1 MKLRFLVTII
11 LLAGLVGCAQIT
23 PQIVIWDNQNM
34 ASTIAGAKLLMTHW
48 PANDKALRIIIGDAI
63 IASKFPAEF
72 KISLDRMRDLSKN
85 YLTEDARNKMKEV
98 DAAEIVTLFWWKL
111 FTPGVKE
118 LFNQYAPKIWEQVMK
133 YAPVFIAL

>member
-1 MKLRFLVTII
+1 MKFIGICII
-11 LLAGLVGCAQIT
+11 CLLLVGCAQVI
-23 PQIVIWDNQNM
+23 PQVVTWDNQNM

-72 KISLDRMRDLSKN
+72 KISLDRMRELSKQ
-85 YLTEDARNKMKEV
+85 YLTEADRNKMKEV
-98 DAAEIVTLFWWKL
+98 DASEIVTLFWWKL

-133 YAPVFIAL
+133 YAPMFIAL